1 MSETRGIRSKTRLS
15 IGLLA
20 LAFAGAGC
28 AGGETGA
35 GGAGGEGGSDATS
48 GPSASS
54 SGAGGAGGAG
64 MGGSGGSVGG
74 AGGAGMGGS
83 GGAGMGG
90 SGGAGSDVLYPL
102 EPGATWTYD
111 VTPVNVGEKCN
122 PGTHETKIVSTSM
135 LAGRTAFEVDSF
147 CTGIPQTYFLSS
159 VGAQVDIYESL
170 AWALFLP
177 EPVKDGQ
184 MWMTSS
190 GSYTWSFV
198 GNVTV
203 PAGSFSGCWKAQEDF
218 IEGESYTVY
227 CPGVGPVRVYLAAGF
242 VGSGFDAKLTKSS
255 LLP

>member
-1 MSETRGIRSKTRLS
+1 M
-15 IGLLA
+15 LA

-35 GGAGGEGGSDATS
+35 GSGGGEGGSDATS

-64 MGGSGGSVGG
+64 MGGSGG
-74 AGGAGMGGS
+74 M
-83 GGAGMGG
+83 GMGG

-147 CTGIPQTYFLSS
+147 CTGIPQTYFLSPD
-159 VGAQVDIYESL
+159 GAQVDIYESL